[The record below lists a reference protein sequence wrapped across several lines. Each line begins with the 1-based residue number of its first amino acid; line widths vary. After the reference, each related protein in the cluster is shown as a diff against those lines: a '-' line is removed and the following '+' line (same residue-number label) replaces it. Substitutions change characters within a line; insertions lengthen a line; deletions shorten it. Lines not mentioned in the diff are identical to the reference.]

1 MSIPIRLRI
10 TIWSVALLAVLMASL
25 GTFVVI
31 RLRADLVDGVDSTL
45 ATRASQIALGLR
57 GPGEGEFQDVSDA
70 ALRQLPGSESAA
82 QLLDPSGTVLERS
95 GDVAASTPMIGPE
108 DLEVARRGELVHRTV
123 TLGSDAEPFRVL
135 ALRLPT
141 SPERIV
147 VAATSLDT
155 VDASVGRLT
164 TLLLLAGPGLLL
176 VAGVG
181 GWWLARAALAPV
193 SRITQTAGEIG
204 IEHLDERVGVPA
216 TSDEIHDLAVT
227 MNGMLE
233 RLQRGV
239 AEQRRFVADASHE
252 LRTPLAVM
260 RSELEVN
267 LRERG
272 LSDDARTTLE
282 SVQEE
287 IESMGAMVED
297 LLTLARADEGQL
309 VMVTEST
316 DLHAFAARV
325 REALA
330 TVAAASSVE
339 VVLEGNGTPVPVDR
353 RRIEQVLRNLMSN
366 GIAYAGHGGRVVVS
380 TWSEG
385 DSVRCSVRDDGPGIP
400 EAARAHVFD
409 RFFRADPSR
418 ARGGAG
424 LGLAICREIVLAH
437 GGHIEVTSREG
448 EGSTFTFSIPMRGR
462 RRRTRTS
469 EPSRVRWET
478 NPARRRDVLGSPALS
493 AHADELRELDRSR

>member
-1 MSIPIRLRI
+1 MSLPIRLRI
-10 TIWSVALLAVLMASL
+10 TIWSVALLALLMASL
-25 GTFVVI
+25 GAFVVI
-31 RLRADLVDGVDSTL
+31 RLRADLVTGVDSTL

-57 GPGEGEFQDVSDA
+57 GPGEGEFQDVSDT
-70 ALRQLPGSESAA
+70 ALQQLPGSESAA
-82 QLLDPSGTVLERS
+82 QLLDSHGKVLERS
-95 GDVAASTPMIGPE
+95 GDTTAENRMIGAD
-108 DLEVARRGELVHRTV
+108 DLLVVRRGEPVRRTV
-123 TLGSDAEPFRVL
+123 TLGPDAEPFRVL
-135 ALRLPT
+135 ALRLPS
-141 SPERIV
+141 SPERV
-147 VAATSLDT
+147 VVVATSLDT
-155 VDASVGRLT
+155 VQASVGRLT

-176 VAGVG
+176 VAGIG

-204 IEHLDERVGVPA
+204 IERLDERVDVPA
-216 TSDEIHDLAVT
+216 TTDEIHDLAVT

-272 LSDDARTTLE
+272 LPADARATLE
-282 SVQEE
+282 SVHEE

-309 VMVTEST
+309 VLTPEPT
-316 DLHAFAARV
+316 DLHASAARV

-330 TVAAASSVE
+330 NVAATSSVE
-339 VVLEGNGTPVPVDR
+339 VFVEGNGTPVLADR
-353 RRIEQVLRNLMSN
+353 RRIEQVLRNLIVN
-366 GIAYAGHGGRVVVS
+366 GITYAGRGGHVVVS
-380 TWSEG
+380 TWAAAG
-385 DSVRCSVRDDGPGIP
+385 WAGCSVRDDGPGIP
-400 EAARAHVFD
+400 SAARAHVFD

-437 GGHIEVTSREG
+437 GGQIQVTSAEG
-448 EGSTFTFSIPMRGR
+448 EGSTFTFAIPLLDGGADANDGAGPG
-462 RRRTRTS
+462 S
-469 EPSRVRWET
+469 VGGEP
-478 NPARRRDVLGSPALS
+478 GSAW
-493 AHADELRELDRSR
+493 

>member
-1 MSIPIRLRI
+1 VSLPIRLRI
-10 TIWSVALLAVLMASL
+10 TIWSVALLALLMASL
-25 GTFVVI
+25 GAFVVI
-31 RLRADLVDGVDSTL
+31 RLRADLVTGVDSTL

-57 GPGEGEFQDVSDA
+57 GPGEGEFQDVSDT
-70 ALRQLPGSESAA
+70 ALQQLPGSESAA
-82 QLLDPSGTVLERS
+82 QLLDSHGKVLERS
-95 GDVAASTPMIGPE
+95 GDTTAENRMIGAD
-108 DLEVARRGELVHRTV
+108 DLLVVRRGEPVRRTV
-123 TLGSDAEPFRVL
+123 TLGPDAEPFRVL
-135 ALRLPT
+135 ALRLPS
-141 SPERIV
+141 SPERV
-147 VAATSLDT
+147 VVVATSLDT
-155 VDASVGRLT
+155 VQASVGRLT

-176 VAGVG
+176 VAGIG

-204 IEHLDERVGVPA
+204 IERLDERVDVPA
-216 TSDEIHDLAVT
+216 TTDEIHDLAVT

-272 LSDDARTTLE
+272 LPADARATLE
-282 SVQEE
+282 SVHEE

-309 VMVTEST
+309 VLTPEPT
-316 DLHAFAARV
+316 DLHASAARV

-330 TVAAASSVE
+330 NVAATSSVE
-339 VVLEGNGTPVPVDR
+339 VFVEGNGTPVLADR
-353 RRIEQVLRNLMSN
+353 RRIEQVLRNLIVN
-366 GIAYAGHGGRVVVS
+366 GITYAGRGGHVVVS
-380 TWSEG
+380 TWTAAGSA
-385 DSVRCSVRDDGPGIP
+385 RCSVRDDGPGIP
-400 EAARAHVFD
+400 SAARAHVFD

-424 LGLAICREIVLAH
+424 LGLAICREIVFAH
-437 GGHIEVTSREG
+437 GGQIQVTSAEG
-448 EGSTFTFSIPMRGR
+448 EGSTFTFAIPLLDGGADANDGAGPG
-462 RRRTRTS
+462 S
-469 EPSRVRWET
+469 VGGEP
-478 NPARRRDVLGSPALS
+478 GSAW
-493 AHADELRELDRSR
+493 

>member
-1 MSIPIRLRI
+1 
-10 TIWSVALLAVLMASL
+10 LLAILMASL

-31 RLRADLVDGVDSTL
+31 RLRADLIDGVDSTL

-70 ALRQLPGSESAA
+70 ALQQLPGSESAA

-95 GDVAASTPMIGPE
+95 GDVAAATSMIGPE
-108 DLEVARRGELVHRTV
+108 DLLAIRRGEPVHRTV

-135 ALRLPT
+135 ALRLPS

-204 IEHLDERVGVPA
+204 IEHLDERVDVPA

-252 LRTPLAVM
+252 LRTPLAAVRAYAELFTRGAADRPDDLE
-260 RSELEVN
+260 RSMHGIS
-267 LRERG
+267 RESERMS
-272 LSDDARTTLE
+272 LL
-282 SVQEE
+282 
-287 IESMGAMVED
+287 VED
-297 LLTLARADEGQL
+297 LLLLAHLDEGRPF
-309 VMVTEST
+309 ESEPVELDEVVAEAVET
-316 DLHAFAARV
+316 ARTLEPDRPLEVELEPTVVAGDHDRLRQVVDNLLSNVRSHTPVDAPLRVGLAHDDGAAV
-325 REALA
+325 L
-330 TVAAASSVE
+330 TVA
-339 VVLEGNGTPVPVDR
+339 
-353 RRIEQVLRNLMSN
+353 
-366 GIAYAGHGGRVVVS
+366 
-380 TWSEG
+380 
-385 DSVRCSVRDDGPGIP
+385 DSGPGMD
-400 EAARAHVFD
+400 EEQLTHVFE
-409 RFFRADPSR
+409 RFYRADPSR
-418 ARGGAG
+418 ARASGGAG
-424 LGLAICREIVLAH
+424 LGLAIVAAVVESH
-437 GGHIEVTSREG
+437 GGKVEAESSPG
-448 EGSTFTFSIPMRGR
+448 EGTLF
-462 RRRTRTS
+462 
-469 EPSRVRWET
+469 RVRLPLE
-478 NPARRRDVLGSPALS
+478 
-493 AHADELRELDRSR
+493 RS

>member
-1 MSIPIRLRI
+1 VSLPIRLRI

-25 GTFVVI
+25 GAFVVI
-31 RLRADLVDGVDSTL
+31 RLRADLVAGVDSTL

-57 GPGEGEFQDVSDA
+57 GPGEGEFQDVSDT
-70 ALRQLPGSESAA
+70 ALQQLPGSESAA
-82 QLLDPSGTVLERS
+82 QLLDTRGKVLERS
-95 GDVAASTPMIGPE
+95 GDTTAENPMIGAG
-108 DLEVARRGELVHRTV
+108 DLLVVRRGEPVRRTV
-123 TLGSDAEPFRVL
+123 TLGPDAEPFRVL
-135 ALRLPT
+135 ALRLPS

-147 VAATSLDT
+147 VVATSLDT
-155 VDASVGRLT
+155 VEASVGRLT
-164 TLLLLAGPGLLL
+164 ALLLLAGPGLLL
-176 VAGVG
+176 VAGIG

-204 IEHLDERVGVPA
+204 IERLDERVDVPA
-216 TSDEIHDLAVT
+216 TTDEIHDLAVT

-267 LRERG
+267 LRERR
-272 LSDDARTTLE
+272 LPPDARATLQ
-282 SVQEE
+282 SVHEE
-287 IESMGAMVED
+287 IESMGATVED

-309 VMVTEST
+309 VLTPEPT
-316 DLHAFAARV
+316 DLHASAARV

-330 TVAAASSVE
+330 NVAATSSVE
-339 VVLEGNGTPVPVDR
+339 VLVEGNGTLVLADR
-353 RRIEQVLRNLMSN
+353 RRIEQVLRNLIAN
-366 GIAYAGHGGRVVVS
+366 GITYAGHGGHVVVS
-380 TWSEG
+380 TWTAAGSA
-385 DSVRCSVRDDGPGIP
+385 RCSVRDDGPGIP
-400 EAARAHVFD
+400 SAARPHVFD

-437 GGHIEVTSREG
+437 GGQIQVTSAEG
-448 EGSTFTFSIPMRGR
+448 EGSTFTFAIPVLDEGADANDGAEPGSRGG
-462 RRRTRTS
+462 
-469 EPSRVRWET
+469 EPGS
-478 NPARRRDVLGSPALS
+478 AR
-493 AHADELRELDRSR
+493 

>member
-1 MSIPIRLRI
+1 VSLPIRLRI

-25 GTFVVI
+25 GAFVVI
-31 RLRADLVDGVDSTL
+31 RLRADLVAGVDSTL

-57 GPGEGEFQDVSDA
+57 GPGEGEFQDVSDT
-70 ALRQLPGSESAA
+70 ALQQLPGSESSA
-82 QLLDPSGTVLERS
+82 QLLDTRGKVLERS
-95 GDVAASTPMIGPE
+95 GDSAAERPMIGTD
-108 DLEVARRGELVHRTV
+108 DLLVVDRGEPVRRTV
-123 TLGSDAEPFRVL
+123 TLGPDAEPFRVL
-135 ALRLPT
+135 ALRLPS

-147 VAATSLDT
+147 VVATSLDT
-155 VDASVGRLT
+155 VEASVGRLT
-164 TLLLLAGPGLLL
+164 TLFLLAGPGLLL
-176 VAGVG
+176 VAGIG

-193 SRITQTAGEIG
+193 SRITQTAGEVG
-204 IEHLDERVGVPA
+204 IERLDERVDVPA
-216 TSDEIHDLAVT
+216 TTDEIHDLAVT

-272 LSDDARTTLE
+272 LPPDARATLE
-282 SVQEE
+282 SVHEE

-309 VMVTEST
+309 VLMLEPT
-316 DLHAFAARV
+316 DLHASAARV

-330 TVAAASSVE
+330 NVAATSSVE
-339 VVLEGNGTPVPVDR
+339 VFVEGNGTLILADR
-353 RRIEQVLRNLMSN
+353 RRIEQVLRNLVVN
-366 GIAYAGHGGRVVVS
+366 GITYAGRGGHVVVS
-380 TWSEG
+380 TWTAAGSA
-385 DSVRCSVRDDGPGIP
+385 RCSVRDDGPGIP
-400 EAARAHVFD
+400 PAARAHVFD

-437 GGHIEVTSREG
+437 GGQIQVTSAEG
-448 EGSTFTFSIPMRGR
+448 EGSTFTFAIPVVDEGADANDGA
-462 RRRTRTS
+462 
-469 EPSRVRWET
+469 EPGSGGGE
-478 NPARRRDVLGSPALS
+478 PGSAR
-493 AHADELRELDRSR
+493 

>member
-1 MSIPIRLRI
+1 MSLPIRLRI

-25 GTFVVI
+25 GAFVVI
-31 RLRADLVDGVDSTL
+31 RLRADLVAGVDSTL

-70 ALRQLPGSESAA
+70 ALQRLPGSESSA
-82 QLLDPSGTVLERS
+82 QLLNPSGTVLERS
-95 GDVAASTPMIGPE
+95 GDAAAASPMIGAE
-108 DLEVARRGELVHRTV
+108 DLAVVRRGEPVRRTV
-123 TLGSDAEPFRVL
+123 TLGPDAEPFRVL
-135 ALRLPT
+135 ALQLPT
-141 SPERIV
+141 SPERLV
-147 VAATSLDT
+147 VVATSLDT

-176 VAGVG
+176 VAGIG

-204 IEHLDERVGVPA
+204 IEHLDERVDVP
-216 TSDEIHDLAVT
+216 TTTDEIHELAVT

-272 LSDDARTTLE
+272 LPPEARATLQ
-282 SVQEE
+282 SVHEE

-309 VMVTEST
+309 VLILEPT
-316 DLHAFAARV
+316 DLHASATRV
-325 REALA
+325 REALEA
-330 TVAAASSVE
+330 VAATASVDVRIE
-339 VVLEGNGTPVPVDR
+339 GDGALVLADR
-353 RRIEQVLRNLMSN
+353 RRIEQVLRNLTAN
-366 GIAYAGHGGRVVVS
+366 AITYAGRGGHVVIS
-380 TWSEG
+380 TWTEEG
-385 DSVRCSVRDDGPGIP
+385 SATCSVRDDGPGISA
-400 EAARAHVFD
+400 AARPHVFD

-424 LGLAICREIVLAH
+424 LGLAICREIVVAH
-437 GGHIEVTSREG
+437 GGQIHVSSEEG
-448 EGSTFTFSIPMRGR
+448 RGSTFIFAIP
-462 RRRTRTS
+462 
-469 EPSRVRWET
+469 
-478 NPARRRDVLGSPALS
+478 
-493 AHADELRELDRSR
+493 LREGGGGGVT

>member
-1 MSIPIRLRI
+1 MSLPIRLRI

-25 GTFVVI
+25 GAFVVI
-31 RLRADLVDGVDSTL
+31 RLRADLVAGVDSTL

-57 GPGEGEFQDVSDA
+57 GPGEGEFQDVSDT
-70 ALRQLPGSESAA
+70 ALQQLPGSESAA
-82 QLLDPSGTVLERS
+82 QLLDKRGKVLERS
-95 GDVAASTPMIGPE
+95 GDTTAENPMIGAD
-108 DLEVARRGELVHRTV
+108 DLLVVRRGEPVRRTV
-123 TLGSDAEPFRVL
+123 TLGPDAEPFRVL
-135 ALRLPT
+135 ALRLPS

-147 VAATSLDT
+147 VVATSLDT
-155 VDASVGRLT
+155 VEASVGRLT
-164 TLLLLAGPGLLL
+164 ALLLLAGPGLLL
-176 VAGVG
+176 VAGIG

-204 IEHLDERVGVPA
+204 IERLDERVDVPA
-216 TSDEIHDLAVT
+216 TTDEIHDLAVT

-267 LRERG
+267 LRERR
-272 LSDDARTTLE
+272 LPPDARATLQ
-282 SVQEE
+282 SVHEE
-287 IESMGAMVED
+287 IESMGATVED

-309 VMVTEST
+309 VLTPEPT
-316 DLHAFAARV
+316 DLHASAARV

-330 TVAAASSVE
+330 NVAATSSVE
-339 VVLEGNGTPVPVDR
+339 VLVEGNGTLVLADR
-353 RRIEQVLRNLMSN
+353 RRIEQVLRNLIAN
-366 GIAYAGHGGRVVVS
+366 GITYAGHGGHVVVS
-380 TWSEG
+380 TWTAAGSA
-385 DSVRCSVRDDGPGIP
+385 RCSVRDDGPGIP
-400 EAARAHVFD
+400 SAARPHVFD

-437 GGHIEVTSREG
+437 GGQIQVTSVEG
-448 EGSTFTFSIPMRGR
+448 EGSTFTFAIPLLDGGADS
-462 RRRTRTS
+462 TDGA
-469 EPSRVRWET
+469 EPGSGGGE
-478 NPARRRDVLGSPALS
+478 PGSAR
-493 AHADELRELDRSR
+493 

>member
-1 MSIPIRLRI
+1 VSLPIRLRI

-25 GTFVVI
+25 GAFVVI
-31 RLRADLVDGVDSTL
+31 RLRADLVAGVDSTL

-57 GPGEGEFQDVSDA
+57 GPGEGEFQDVSDT
-70 ALRQLPGSESAA
+70 ALQQLPGSESAA
-82 QLLDPSGTVLERS
+82 QLLDTRGTVLERS
-95 GDVAASTPMIGPE
+95 GDTTAENPMIGAD
-108 DLEVARRGELVHRTV
+108 DLLVVRRGEPVRRTV
-123 TLGSDAEPFRVL
+123 TLGPDAEPFRVL
-135 ALRLPT
+135 ALRLPS

-147 VAATSLDT
+147 VVATSLDT
-155 VDASVGRLT
+155 VEASVGRLT
-164 TLLLLAGPGLLL
+164 ALLLLAGPGLLL
-176 VAGVG
+176 VAGIG

-193 SRITQTAGEIG
+193 SRITQIAGEIG
-204 IEHLDERVGVPA
+204 IERLDERVDVPA
-216 TSDEIHDLAVT
+216 TTDEIHDLAVT

-267 LRERG
+267 LRERR
-272 LSDDARTTLE
+272 LPPDARATLE
-282 SVQEE
+282 SVHEE

-309 VMVTEST
+309 VLTPEPT
-316 DLHAFAARV
+316 DLHASAARV

-330 TVAAASSVE
+330 NVAAASSVE
-339 VVLEGNGTPVPVDR
+339 VLVEGNGTLVLADR
-353 RRIEQVLRNLMSN
+353 RRIEQVLRNLIAN
-366 GIAYAGHGGRVVVS
+366 GITYAGHGGHVVVS
-380 TWSEG
+380 TWTAAGSA
-385 DSVRCSVRDDGPGIP
+385 RCSVRDDGPGIP
-400 EAARAHVFD
+400 SAARPHVFD

-437 GGHIEVTSREG
+437 GGQIQVTSVEG
-448 EGSTFTFSIPMRGR
+448 EGSTFTFAIPLLDGGADS
-462 RRRTRTS
+462 TDGA
-469 EPSRVRWET
+469 EPGSGGGE
-478 NPARRRDVLGSPALS
+478 PGSAR
-493 AHADELRELDRSR
+493 